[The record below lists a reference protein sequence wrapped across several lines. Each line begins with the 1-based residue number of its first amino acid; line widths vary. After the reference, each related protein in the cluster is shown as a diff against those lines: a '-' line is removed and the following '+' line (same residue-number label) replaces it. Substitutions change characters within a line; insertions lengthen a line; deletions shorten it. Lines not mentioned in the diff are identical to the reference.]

1 MAYHDL
7 REYLEALD
15 KAGEFRLSTREVDA
29 KWEAGAIVQRL
40 AEEGGPC
47 VQFSEVKDAPAGW
60 SLVGATMNRGAKG
73 TWSKV
78 ACALEMDATAT
89 YHSLLDEVVRRMDSS
104 VKPMQVRSGP
114 CKENVLAGSEARLGK
129 LLAPWVHGD
138 DSGPCLSSWG
148 LTVVQEPGSNY
159 LVWSVIPHLV
169 KSENELVAPIRAGSP
184 IGGVFD
190 RYRAAGEP
198 MPFAIVLGGSPVS
211 VLSAAF
217 NRRRGGPTAA
227 EVAGALQRS
236 PLQLVKCETSNLL
249 VPATA
254 EVVIEGVV
262 SPHGSA
268 PGGDFPGSFGYFTSG
283 FGDVPIWEIT
293 AITHRNKPVVPF
305 ATWGVPVTEINL
317 ARSLDSDVQL
327 KQEFIK
333 RGTPVTGVYTPPWL
347 AGSTVAVATKVPFT
361 AFSQSIAGIVRTTEA
376 TKTVP
381 YVMVFDEDIDVTN
394 AISLFHAIGTKC
406 RPGRDTWKI
415 HNTCGA
421 HDAPYLDSASRNLRQ
436 GAALILDC
444 TWPLDWDRSIAVPPR
459 VSFDQCYP
467 TDLQAKILAG
477 WTSEYGFPVE
487 ASRPVR
493 VL

>member
-15 KAGEFRLSTREVDA
+15 KAGEFRPSSREVDA

-47 VQFSEVKDAPAGW
+47 VHYVNVKGAPDGW
-60 SLVGATMNRGAKG
+60 SLVGATMNRGTKG

-78 ACALEMDATAT
+78 ASALEIDATTT
-89 YHSLLDEVVRRMDSS
+89 YHTMLDEVVRRMDSS

-114 CKENVLAGSEARLGK
+114 CKENILGGSEARLGK

-148 LTVVQEPGSNY
+148 FTVVQEPGSNY
-159 LVWSVIPHLV
+159 VVWGVVPQLVRSDT
-169 KSENELVAPIRAGSP
+169 ELVAPIRADSP
-184 IGGVFD
+184 IGRIFERHRV
-190 RYRAAGEP
+190 AGEP

-217 NRRRGGPTAA
+217 NRRRGGLTAA

-236 PLQLVKCETSNLL
+236 PLQLVKCETSSLL

-262 SPHGSA
+262 WPTRSA
-268 PGGDFPGSFGYFTSG
+268 PGGEFPGSFGYFTSG
-283 FGDVPIWEIT
+283 TGDVPVWEIT
-293 AITHRNKPVVPF
+293 TITHRNKPIVPF
-305 ATWGVPVTEINL
+305 ATWGVPVTEMHL
-317 ARSLDSDVQL
+317 AKSLDCDVQL
-327 KQEFIK
+327 KQEFVK
-333 RGTPVTGVYTPPWL
+333 KGTPVSGVYTPPWL
-347 AGSTVAVATKVPFT
+347 AGSAVAVATKVPFT

-381 YVMVFDEDIDVTN
+381 YVMVFDDDIDVTN

-415 HNTCGA
+415 QSTCGA
-421 HDAPYLDSASRNLRQ
+421 HDAPFLDHTSRRLGQ
-436 GAALILDC
+436 GSALILDC

-467 TDLQAKILAG
+467 TDLQARILAG
-477 WTSEYGFPVE
+477 WTGEYGFPAE

-493 VL
+493 LV